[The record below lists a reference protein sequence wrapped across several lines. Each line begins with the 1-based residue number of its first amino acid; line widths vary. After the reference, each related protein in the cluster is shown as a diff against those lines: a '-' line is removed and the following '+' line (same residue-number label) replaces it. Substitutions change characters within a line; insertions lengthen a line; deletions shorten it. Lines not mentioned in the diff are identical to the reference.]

1 LLSAKSAQ
9 LWLDGKLIGYLGEL
23 SPQGLKQFELRGA
36 TTVAEIQVAAL
47 MSAAR
52 LVPKYVPLP
61 LQPAT
66 SRDVN
71 LVVDERVRWADLAG
85 AVRSSGKFLE
95 ELQYVETYRSPQLG
109 AGKKS
114 LLMTLTF
121 RKPEGTL
128 TSEEADQLRDQ
139 IVNAC
144 TAAYGAQLRA

>member
-1 LLSAKSAQ
+1 MA
-9 LWLDGKLIGYLGEL
+9 EL
-23 SPQGLKQFELRGA
+23 KVS
-36 TTVAEIQVAAL
+36 AL

-61 LQPAT
+61 ALPAT

-71 LVVDERVRWADLAG
+71 LVVDERVRWADLAA
-85 AVRSSGKFLE
+85 AVRSSGKLLD
-95 ELQYVETYRSPQLG
+95 ELQYVETYRSQQLG

-128 TSEEADQLRDQ
+128 TSEEADRLRDQ
-139 IVNAC
+139 IVAAC
-144 TAAYGAQLRA
+144 GTAFGAQLRA